1 MKKQRRS
8 LNELRNPINPKIISL
23 PSLNK
28 LNRLINEIII
38 GQEDIVQALT
48 TQIYKGIFFPDLK
61 KNILLMGKSGTGK
74 TEIVTQLAKNINFHC
89 IIEDAT
95 NYVDSGEPGKNFA
108 TMISNFM
115 QHVNGNM
122 QLVSRGI
129 IFIDNVDKVIFDK
142 QQVTNFMGRS
152 PFYTGVEELSRIVQG
167 TELVSQISAYFNNEP
182 ERKIIKRID
191 TSGITFILCGDFENT
206 IAARKKR
213 LNKEQIG
220 FGKSN
225 ICEKISNAYRASIT
239 KKEQLIKLGFPVK
252 LANSISCVLETRE
265 LEVEDFEKIIKHSK
279 NSEFLKYKKNIE
291 SLGIELVY
299 SDNLLVSIVKKAYQ
313 NSKSVGEL
321 NLLISYIFEKIMYD
335 ILGGK
340 VIGKYNACILGDE
353 IFNDN
358 TKYCWK

>member
-206 IAARKKR
+206 FAARKKR

-252 LANSISCVLETRE
+252 LANSISCVL
-265 LEVEDFEKIIKHSK
+265 
-279 NSEFLKYKKNIE
+279 
-291 SLGIELVY
+291 
-299 SDNLLVSIVKKAYQ
+299 
-313 NSKSVGEL
+313 
-321 NLLISYIFEKIMYD
+321 
-335 ILGGK
+335 
-340 VIGKYNACILGDE
+340 
-353 IFNDN
+353 
-358 TKYCWK
+358 